1 MQKNL
6 DRRNRLCFGFGT
18 IGRDMFYAFEANTLL
33 YFLSN
38 VLSLEVW
45 VFAAASM
52 VLSVMRIFDAF
63 NDPITGLVID
73 NIKSPWGKFK
83 PAILVGG
90 VLSAI
95 LSVILFSGIGDGW
108 LFIVIF
114 GAAYLLWDI
123 SYGVNDIGYW
133 TLLPVLSSD
142 QKQRE
147 KIGTFA
153 RICANVGMYIVMV
166 AWQPVTSALG
176 NTPEVWFWCAVVIAV
191 IYLFGLLFPL
201 LGVKEKRIPVENQ
214 EGTTV
219 KEMLRALLKNDQL
232 LWTTLA
238 MGLFM
243 IGYCTTVNF
252 AVYYMEYLF
261 GDAGMYVVLV
271 GVVGV
276 SQLGTLAVY
285 PTVAKHMNRRSLY
298 TLGTILVLLGYAIFF
313 FAEISI
319 ILIAIGAILVFVGQA
334 FIQTLMLMFL
344 ADTVEYG
351 QWKLG
356 KRNESITFSIQPLIN
371 KIGGAIATGIV
382 SLTLIFSGIKIDGGT
397 AESIDAGGKI
407 IIKIAMFVIP
417 LIMIIAGYLV
427 YLKKYK
433 ISEEFYSEMLAD
445 LESRE
450 TNTDALTPDSCNSI
464 TDSSGSVAE

>member
-1 MQKNL
+1 MKTL
-6 DRRNRLCFGFGT
+6 DDRNRVYFGLGT
-18 IGRDMFYAFEANTLL
+18 VGRDMFYSFEANTLL
-33 YFLSN
+33 FFLSD
-38 VLSLEVW
+38 VLSLDVW

-52 VLSVMRIFDAF
+52 ILSVMRIFDAF

-73 NIKSPWGKFK
+73 NIRSPWGKFK

-90 VLSAI
+90 ILSAI
-95 LSVILFSGIGDGW
+95 FSVILFAGIGDGW
-108 LFIVIF
+108 TFVIIF
-114 GAAYLLWDI
+114 GLAYLLWDI
-123 SYGVNDIGYW
+123 TYGVNDIGYW

-147 KIGTFA
+147 KTGAFA

-176 NTPEVWFWCAVVIAV
+176 NTPTVWFWCAVVIAV
-191 IYLFGLLFPL
+191 IYLLGLLFPL
-201 LGVKEKRIPVENQ
+201 LGIKEKRVAPEKQ
-214 EGTTV
+214 ESTTV
-219 KEMLRALLKNDQL
+219 RQMFRALLKNDQL
-232 LWTTLA
+232 MWTTLA

-252 AVYYMEYLF
+252 AVYYMKYLF
-261 GDAGMYVVLV
+261 GNEGMYVVLV
-271 GVVGV
+271 AVVGV
-276 SQLGTLAVY
+276 SQLSTLAVY
-285 PTVAKHMNRRSLY
+285 PKVASKMNRRQLY
-298 TLGTILVLLGYAIFF
+298 TLGTALVIAGYAIFF

-319 ILIAIGAILVFVGQA
+319 ILIALGAVLVFVGQA

-382 SLTLIFSGIKIDGGT
+382 SLTLIFSGIKVDGGT
-397 AESIDAGGKI
+397 VDTIGADGKL
-407 IIKIAMFVIP
+407 IIKAAMFVIP
-417 LIMIIAGYLV
+417 LIMIVVGYIV

-433 ISEEFYSEMLAD
+433 ISEEFYSEMLKD
-445 LESRE
+445 LEARE
-450 TNTDALTPDSCNSI
+450 EA
-464 TDSSGSVAE
+464 